1 MKKRT
6 AISVL
11 IVLAVMLVA
20 GLVFVFYSRVS
31 NPWGAAT
38 IGSIPAPAGFKREA
52 AASGS
57 YSEFIRSI
65 PLKKRGAPVLL
76 YKGGKAN
83 FQFLSTGVV
92 DWPLISNDEQCA
104 DVTMRIR
111 AEYFYKTG
119 QYSKIVFKDSGGKQ
133 FAYRGGASR
142 KSFESYLRTVYGNCY
157 TGSVYKETK
166 PRAIKDV
173 KPGDV
178 LVYPARKGR
187 KYGHAILVADVAR
200 SRSGKVAIMCV
211 EGNTPARS
219 IHVLRNPLNPFR
231 NPWFVLN
238 GDEEVI
244 RAVPFTFHK
253 DELRYYQ

>member
-1 MKKRT
+1 MKRPVKRLLLAL
-6 AISVL
+6 AIIL
-11 IVLAVMLVA
+11 ILGLALA
-20 GLVFVFYSRVS
+20 FYSFVS
-31 NPWGAAT
+31 NPWGAT
-38 IGSIPAPAGFKREA
+38 SIGSIPAPAGFKREVA
-52 AASGS
+52 APSS
-57 YSEFIRSI
+57 YTEFLRSI
-65 PLKKRGAPVLL
+65 PLKKRGTPVLL

-111 AEYFYKTG
+111 AEYLFQSG
-119 QYSKIVFKDSGGKQ
+119 QYSKIVFKDSSWKPYQ
-133 FAYRGGASR
+133 YKGGASK
-142 KSFESYLRTVYGNCY
+142 KSFESYLRTIYGNCY

-187 KYGHAILVADVAR
+187 KYGHAVLVADVAR
-200 SRSGKVAIMCV
+200 SRNGKVAIMCI

-219 IHVLRNPLNPFR
+219 IHVLRNPLNPLR
-231 NPWFVLN
+231 NPWFILK
-238 GDEEVI
+238 GDEKLI
-244 RAVPFTFHK
+244 NTVPFVFHEN
-253 DELRYYQ
+253 ELRYYE